1 MILRFLIF
9 KNSICFSKRYRIGRN
24 NKGGCILF
32 YITDRIIS
40 KFIYGSQLK
49 LILLLEIKFKE
60 KEVLTILIKVF
71 LKHFLLNTLS
81 TKTDSLSQFFFKLII
96 RDFKRK
102 SHLESFNFCEAYDF
116 KNLINDPTCY
126 KNPKN
131 PISIDLIMTNKLK
144 CF

>member
-1 MILRFLIF
+1 M
-9 KNSICFSKRYRIGRN
+9 
-24 NKGGCILF
+24 
-32 YITDRIIS
+32 
-40 KFIYGSQLK
+40 
-49 LILLLEIKFKE
+49 
-60 KEVLTILIKVF
+60 LTILIKVF

-81 TKTDSLSQFFFKLII
+81 TKTDSLSQFFLKLII
-96 RDFKRK
+96 GDFKRK
-102 SHLESFNFCEAYDF
+102 SHLESFNFCETYDF

>member
-1 MILRFLIF
+1 M
-9 KNSICFSKRYRIGRN
+9 
-24 NKGGCILF
+24 
-32 YITDRIIS
+32 
-40 KFIYGSQLK
+40 
-49 LILLLEIKFKE
+49 
-60 KEVLTILIKVF
+60 LTSLIKVF

-96 RDFKRK
+96 GDFKRK

-131 PISIDLIMTNKLK
+131 PISVDLIMTNKLK